1 MKWIVASVLFA
12 VWVSHPMGVSA
23 IDAVAAQPDAGSTQP
38 SFEAVSV
45 HRVVATSSTITIA
58 PGMTGTTLTKHG
70 ANYLPD
76 RVKFQMT
83 LKELIVEAYQLKPT
97 EFSGPKWLDDDI
109 FLVQAT
115 MPLNTPKDMARLML
129 QRALADRFGL
139 TTHREKREIPIY
151 ALIPGEN
158 GTTLQVAD
166 DAAHRQKTVAT
177 RNGSV
182 SASMYFTPGQFY
194 SVAET
199 LDDFAKTLPAYVDLD
214 RPVVNMTG
222 LTAEYK
228 FDMHWDPQADT
239 QYKDPDFLTA
249 IEKQLGLHLVKRQ
262 MPCDVL
268 VVDHIER
275 APSEN

>member
-1 MKWIVASVLFA
+1 MS
-12 VWVSHPMGVSA
+12 P

-38 SFEAVSV
+38 SFEVVSM
-45 HRVVATSSTITIA
+45 HRVVVTSTTITIA
-58 PGMTGTTLTKHG
+58 PGMTGTTGTRVIRD
-70 ANYLPD
+70 YLPD

-83 LKELIVEAYQLKPT
+83 LKELIIEAYQLNPT

-115 MPLNTPKDMARLML
+115 MPLNTPKGMARLML

-139 TTHREKREIPIY
+139 KVHSEKREIPVY
-151 ALIPGEN
+151 ALLPGKK
-158 GTTLQVAD
+158 GATLQVAD
-166 DAAHRQKTVAT
+166 DAADRKTKAVAT
-177 RNGSV
+177 ANRPR
-182 SASMYFTPGQFY
+182 SASVYFTRGQFY
-194 SVAET
+194 SMAMT
-199 LDDFAKTLPAYVDLD
+199 LDYFAKRLSDYVDLD

-228 FDMHWDPQADT
+228 FDMHWNSPEDT
-239 QYKDPDFLTA
+239 PGYKDPAFLAA
-249 IEKQLGLHLVKRQ
+249 IEKQLGLQLVKRQ